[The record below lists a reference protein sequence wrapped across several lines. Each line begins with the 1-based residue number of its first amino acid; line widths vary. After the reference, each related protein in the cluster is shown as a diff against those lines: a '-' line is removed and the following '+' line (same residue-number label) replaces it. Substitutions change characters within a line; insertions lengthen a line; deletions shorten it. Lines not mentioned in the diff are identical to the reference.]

1 MINKIIKN
9 IKILLYAIVCLVTII
24 NVSASTPPVT
34 SFFTGKPFK
43 YTVQLENSTQLNNR
57 IWGIWIQEPGG
68 NVGDASIRRVQEN
81 SFTAINP
88 TATSYSMAN
97 ASAVLTGT
105 TPWFFLATY
114 PGGVSYQSICPIL
127 SWPLLQAFRTKYPSN
142 DTGQVDT
149 DLSGLLN
156 YYSVYFIPLQGSA
169 LDKIAAQL
177 YGSLSYAGYYPEV
190 SSTSSQGTGF
200 NIALTLIPFGGTYPT
215 YALGSL

>member
-9 IKILLYAIVCLVTII
+9 IKILLYSIVCLVPII

-34 SFFTGKPFK
+34 TFFTGKSFK
-43 YTVQLENSTQLNNR
+43 YTVQLENSTQLSNR
-57 IWGIWIQEPGG
+57 IWGIWIQEPGAG
-68 NVGDASIRRVQEN
+68 VGDASIRRVQEN

-88 TATSYSMAN
+88 TATTYSMAN
-97 ASAVLTGT
+97 ASSVLTGA

-127 SWPLLQAFRTKYPSN
+127 SWSILQAFRKNYASS
-142 DTGQVDT
+142 DTGKVDT

-156 YYSVYFIPLQGSA
+156 YYSVHFIPLQGSA
-169 LDKIAAQL
+169 LDKIATQL
-177 YGSLSYAGYYPEV
+177 YGTLSYAGYYPEV
-190 SSTSSQGTGF
+190 SSTTPQGTGF
-200 NIALTLIPFGGTYPT
+200 NIALTLMPFGGTYPT